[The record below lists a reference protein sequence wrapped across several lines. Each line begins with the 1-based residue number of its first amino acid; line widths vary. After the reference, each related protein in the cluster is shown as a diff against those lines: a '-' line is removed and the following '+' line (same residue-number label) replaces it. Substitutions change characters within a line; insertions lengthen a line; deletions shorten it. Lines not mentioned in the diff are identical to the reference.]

1 MGAEDPAG
9 KGHGLSRLLFKN
21 RRRRLVLVVWIII
34 LLAIVP
40 MAALSSQYINYSSSG
55 NGVSGSQ
62 SQQAQNLLAQG
73 HPQNSTLF
81 AVVANSS
88 AQYPTPQAFCSQAQS
103 FGAALALRNYSHY
116 DYTGSI
122 CYSEATLL
130 NEIYGPH
137 RSTIVAAHSS
147 FVNYSAEVY
156 AFPQKFYAE
165 WGNRS
170 YTYAAIN
177 TTYIDVGGPY
187 SNYTATFKANL
198 LQNYSTSVAP
208 LSQVNAAIFWS
219 APPSIPSSGEVG
231 IIVLV
236 SDLQNYTR
244 AYDLETSIGLLLN
257 PAGPI
262 VIAPS
267 VVASFLLPGNG
278 GWNYVLD
285 NGWTDIPFPFE
296 DLFTAL
302 RTQYVSPDGTTQ
314 ILLVIFNVPDSY
326 RGPDNTY
333 PAQIATPGVRTLA
346 TEYFGPGAGV
356 TGSGAISYDTQAL
369 TSSSDFLFALT
380 FVFLAIAVLITL
392 RSWVAPLL
400 TILFVLIGTLF
411 GDVAI
416 FTTGLLFGQV
426 DYLVTYTLEAV
437 TLGIVTDYLVF
448 LLYRYR
454 EEVHQGV
461 DPQLAIERAT
471 DTAGFAVLTSAII
484 VAVGLGVLSFIP
496 GLPSWGPVL
505 FIAVMLIGICEATL
519 LPVLTSYIGPRIFL
533 KKARTP
539 GPTKPIETTGF
550 YRASH
555 FSVRRRYLVIALVA
569 VLAIPAIA
577 VALTVPT
584 TYDVTQGLPS
594 GLPSVQAQQ
603 QLDSAFGSNQLY
615 PTYVLVQD
623 PSGYLLPNGQISPA
637 GAAQLNATASHIL
650 SFSGVKSAIGP
661 YVSGNRTTSATKSAA
676 TTFIFDNGTW
686 AYWAVFTNYNPFTN
700 QAMDLVGQMRS
711 NSSWVVGGVSAAS
724 LDQKNQNNI
733 VYPEIEILIVLLIG
747 IVLGFAFRSLSYPI
761 ISLTGVY
768 ISISV
773 TVVLLYWIS
782 TYLLGQS
789 LIYLIPL
796 ILFVILLSLG
806 NDYTVFILSRVV
818 EERKLAEKKIAIP
831 RAIAHSGVVVTSLG
845 LILAVSL
852 GSLGLQPISF
862 LEQLG
867 IAFAI
872 SLVIDTFIIRLFYF
886 PAMLAVF
893 ARK

>member
-1 MGAEDPAG
+1 MGAADLEG

-21 RRRRLVLVVWIII
+21 RRRRLVLVVWIVI
-34 LLAIVP
+34 LLAIIP
-40 MAALSSQYINYSSSG
+40 MAALSSQYINYSSTG
-55 NGVSGSQ
+55 NGVAGSQ
-62 SQQAQNLLAQG
+62 SQQAQNLLAQI
-73 HPQNSTLF
+73 HPENSTLF
-81 AVVANSS
+81 VVVSNSS
-88 AQYPTPQAFCSQAQS
+88 AQYPTPQAFCSQVRS
-103 FGAALALRNYSHY
+103 FGGALAQKNYSHY
-116 DYTGSI
+116 DLTSSI
-122 CYSEATLL
+122 CYSEAQLL
-130 NEIYGPH
+130 DAVYGSN
-137 RSTIVAAHSS
+137 RSTIVAAHAS
-147 FVNYSAEVY
+147 FVNYSAQVY
-156 AFPQKFYAE
+156 AFPGKFYAQ
-165 WGNRS
+165 WGLNG
-170 YTYAAIN
+170 YTLASIN
-177 TTYIDVGGPY
+177 STYSEVGGPY
-187 SNYTATFKANL
+187 TNYTAAFRSTL
-198 LQNYSTSVAP
+198 LSNYSSSVAP
-208 LSQVNAAIFWS
+208 RTQVNAAIFRS
-219 APPSIPSSGEVG
+219 APANIPSNGEVL
-231 IIVLV
+231 IIVGL
-236 SDLQNYTR
+236 SNLQNYTG
-244 AYDLETSIGLLLN
+244 AYDLETSIGLALN

-262 VIAPS
+262 IIAPS
-267 VVASFLLPGNG
+267 VIAAFLLSGDG

-285 NGWTDIPFPFE
+285 NGWTNVPFPFE

-302 RTQYVSPDGTTQ
+302 RTQFVSPDGTTQ
-314 ILLVIFNVPDSY
+314 ILLVTFNVPDSY
-326 RGPDNTY
+326 RGSDNTY
-333 PAQIATPGVRTLA
+333 PAQIATPGVRDLSS
-346 TEYFGPGAGV
+346 EYFGPSAGV
-356 TGSGAISYDTQAL
+356 TGGGAISYDTQAL

-411 GDVAI
+411 GDAAI

-454 EEVHQGV
+454 EEIHRGI
-461 DPQLAIERAT
+461 DPKLAIERAT

-519 LPVLTSYIGPRIFL
+519 LPVITSYLGPRIFMRR
-533 KKARTP
+533 ARTP
-539 GPTKPIETTGF
+539 GPARPIERTGF
-550 YRASH
+550 YRASN
-555 FSVRRRYLVIALVA
+555 FSVRRRYLVIALIA
-569 VLAIPAIA
+569 VIAIPAIA

-594 GLPSVQAQQ
+594 GLPSVKAQQ

-615 PTYVLVQD
+615 PTYVLVKAPD
-623 PSGYLLPNGQISPA
+623 GYLLPNGQLSPA
-637 GAAQLNATASHIL
+637 GASQLNVTATRIL
-650 SFSGVKSAIGP
+650 ALSGVRSAIGP
-661 YVSGNRTTSATKSAA
+661 FVSGNHTTTATKSAA
-676 TTFIFDNGTW
+676 STFVFDNGTW

-700 QAMDLVGQMRS
+700 PAMSLVTQMRS
-711 NSSWVVGGVSAAS
+711 NSSWVVGGASAAS
-724 LDQKNQNNI
+724 LDQKNQNDI
-733 VYPEIEILIVLLIG
+733 VYPEIEILIVILIG
-747 IVLGFAFRSLSYPI
+747 IVLGFAFRSISYPI

-773 TVVLLYWIS
+773 TIVLLYWIS
-782 TYLLGQS
+782 TYLLGQA

-818 EERKLAEKKIAIP
+818 EERKHAEKPIAIP

-872 SLVIDTFIIRLFYF
+872 SLVIDTFVIRLFYF
-886 PAMLAVF
+886 PAMLALF
-893 ARK
+893 SRK